1 MMSTPAQ
8 IGKNEYKAALSSGRM
23 ANRSAR
29 QALRKMLSA
38 SNSPAIHAL
47 VAQLSLALSDND
59 DALNRLDEIGRNSKS
74 EP

>member
-1 MMSTPAQ
+1 MSTPAQ

-23 ANRSAR
+23 ANRAAR

-38 SNSPAIHAL
+38 SNSPAVHAL
-47 VAQLSLALSDND
+47 IAQLSLAIADND
-59 DALNRLDEIGRNSKS
+59 DALNRLDEIGRNSKA